1 VRWFKLASFT
11 VASGACVQYDGKML
25 YGTGTYTVTDNKDN
39 YDKSLLDITAG
50 NITMVTSFTNNINMT
65 EQYTSVDVDLSLDKY
80 NSIASHKLFSISG
93 MNRVKL
99 YTECIAS
106 GVNAGG
112 GAAICFGVTG
122 STSAFIASTP
132 VSQFTSLGKFWLDA
146 TPAETHAT
154 FASALI
160 DQIVPNGI
168 NIGYEISG
176 SAPSGGTLRF
186 HCLWTPYSPS
196 GQVTAV
202 TTGSALA

>member
-1 VRWFKLASFT
+1 LASFT

-25 YGTGTYTVTDNKDN
+25 YGTGTYTVTDNKNN
-39 YDKSLLDITAG
+39 YDKSLIDITAG

-93 MNRVKL
+93 VNRIKL

-132 VSQFTSLGKFWLDA
+132 VSQFASSELWIDA

-154 FASALI
+154 YGSALI
-160 DQIVPNGI
+160 DQVIAGGI
-168 NIGYEISG
+168 DIGYEISG

-196 GQVTAV
+196 GQVTAC
-202 TTGSALA
+202 TTGSALS